1 MNKYVTIL
9 LKLLKYA
16 AMLLLIGYLTL
27 VGKILYDQRDE
38 EAPLSTRI
46 ENGFG
51 GALYGGMIYIVEFIS
66 AITGPI

>member
-9 LKLLKYA
+9 LKLLKYVGI
-16 AMLLLIGYLTL
+16 LLLVGYLTL
-27 VGKILYDQRDE
+27 VGKVLYDQRDE
-38 EAPLSTRI
+38 KTPLSTRI